1 MTVAPPAISRRI
13 AGLVEGSEFTTIRQR
28 SHSRHETSHLHRIL
42 SDQYL
47 TSRTSRDLVVAAH
60 QQVMLDFWE
69 GVARFD
75 ICISAFVVAEVSKGN
90 DQRAQTRMNLMA
102 GAVMLEA
109 SESIL
114 HWAKSM
120 GVDVTTEDVTPAFH

>member
-1 MTVAPPAISRRI
+1 
-13 AGLVEGSEFTTIRQR
+13 
-28 SHSRHETSHLHRIL
+28 
-42 SDQYL
+42 
-47 TSRTSRDLVVAAH
+47 
-60 QQVMLDFWE
+60 MLDFWE